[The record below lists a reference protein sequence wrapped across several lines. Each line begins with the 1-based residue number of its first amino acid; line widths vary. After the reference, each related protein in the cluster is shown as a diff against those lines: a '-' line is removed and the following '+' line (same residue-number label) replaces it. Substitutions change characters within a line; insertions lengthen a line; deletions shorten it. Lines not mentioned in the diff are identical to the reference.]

1 MDLSPNGS
9 FGYVPERDQDTV
21 AMLDTN
27 TLKIARRAEFP
38 EGSKPWMLRVS
49 PDGREVWVQTASG
62 SNVVL
67 DARTLETLHTEE
79 LGEQPVQIAWSPDG
93 RYNFVTH
100 FADSWVAVMDPESGK
115 LVKRLEVGQNGANVS
130 FRPDGRVRLRRGD
143 RRERRGCDRDGI
155 PRCGEPARRWR
166 RTYGFDRPVSTSLN
180 VRTSHDSPLRVYG
193 SHRNV

>member
-1 MDLSPNGS
+1 
-9 FGYVPERDQDTV
+9 
-21 AMLDTN
+21 MLDTN
-27 TLKIARRAEFP
+27 TLKITSRAEFP

-62 SNVVL
+62 SNAVL

-79 LGEQPVQIAWSPDG
+79 LGEQPVTTAWSPDG

-130 FRPDGRVRLRRGD
+130 FRPDSAYGYVAVPGEDAVAVVEMESLEVESRLD
-143 RRERRGCDRDGI
+143 V
-155 PRCGEPARRWR
+155 GEEPM
-166 RTYGFDRPVSTSLN
+166 GLIVL
-180 VRTSHDSPLRVYG
+180 
-193 SHRNV
+193 